1 MSDPHDAAAEARLQA
16 ELAKAEHQKPKDD
29 HRKVIVHDDPTPAQL
44 ADDEAPEWVKQG
56 KDAPPGWRKRGDRF
70 EEEQP

>member
-1 MSDPHDAAAEARLQA
+1 VTDPHDAAAEDRLQA
-16 ELAKAEHQKPKDD
+16 ELAKAEHQKPKDG
-29 HRKVIVHDDPTPAQL
+29 KVIVHDDPTPAQL
-44 ADDEAPEWVKQG
+44 EDDEAPEWVKQG